1 VAARQFRTDLYYRLN
16 VIPLMLP
23 PLRERPE
30 DIPLLVRYFV
40 QQHSLRLNKPVRSIP
55 LETMTA
61 LTRYPW
67 PGNVRELENFIER
80 AVLLSPSPDL
90 YISPSDLKTP
100 DGITADGALTL
111 AEAER
116 DHILTVLRQT
126 NWVIGG
132 AKGAAAR
139 LGMKRTTLQSKMHRL
154 GIERPS

>member
-1 VAARQFRTDLYYRLN
+1 LQPKLLRVLQEQEFERLGSNRTIKVDVRLVAATNRDLSVMVAARQFRSDLFYRLN
-16 VIPLMLP
+16 VIPLTLP

-55 LETMTA
+55 VETMNA

-90 YISPSDLKTP
+90 HISPSDLKMP
-100 DGITADGALTL
+100 DGSASQMAVTL
-111 AEAER
+111 VEAER
-116 DHILTVLRQT
+116 EHI
-126 NWVIGG
+126 
-132 AKGAAAR
+132 
-139 LGMKRTTLQSKMHRL
+139 
-154 GIERPS
+154 